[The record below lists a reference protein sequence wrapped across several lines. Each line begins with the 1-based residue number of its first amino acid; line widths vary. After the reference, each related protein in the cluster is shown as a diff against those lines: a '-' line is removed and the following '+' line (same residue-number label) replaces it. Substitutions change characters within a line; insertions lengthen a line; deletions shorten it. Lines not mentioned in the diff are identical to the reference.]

1 MRRHYV
7 LRCSRCK
14 SWSGSAFFCPVW
26 YPILIMY
33 TGRRIRE
40 DLLAAGWSR
49 RTHWSNIT
57 QPWKHISCAFV
68 SIMIFGACSNCSIQ
82 YALTAMQNLMELDYG
97 WSNLEDSFIST
108 VVNILSS
115 PQSLINVCRP
125 ATAILK
131 KLVEA
136 DPRSAP
142 GPIMPS
148 SSTRPPDA
156 PPGMYT

>member
-1 MRRHYV
+1 MQEEEFAKTF
-7 LRCSRCK
+7 LSREGL
-14 SWSGSAFFCPVW
+14 SE
-26 YPILIMY
+26 LIEVISLSHGNTLAVRLFYIMVS
-33 TGRRIRE
+33 RIF
-40 DLLAAGWSR
+40 
-49 RTHWSNIT
+49 SN
-57 QPWKHISCAFV
+57 S
-68 SIMIFGACSNCSIQ
+68 SIQ
-82 YALTAMQNLMELDYG
+82 YALTAMQNLMELEYG

-108 VVNILSS
+108 VVNVLSS

-148 SSTRPPDA
+148 SSTRPPVA
-156 PPGMYT
+156 PPGMYTYYIDAFWCLQVYNCMTYVLFRKCIPLRV